1 MRSRELFLAS
11 LAAVGGLSV
20 GCGSTPAPADAF
32 TPSSDDAYVAP
43 GEDAPMPSGMARVA
57 IGTMAM
63 PMPANTACV
72 GMGTAPMA
80 GAAVMANVEVEAIS
94 LMSFPVVNAPIEL
107 YPGDTVRATCDG
119 DCVMAMTNATGVAS
133 VSLPGGGWFGY
144 RLPAAGTGM
153 MANVP
158 VLGYFYTF
166 PATAGE
172 TETVTAIGTVAAN
185 LVASGLN
192 RELTADTSAVSG
204 SVRDC
209 DEETVANVQI
219 RFFRGATEICPGG
232 CPADDV
238 TMPRIT
244 GLSDSTIPARSPDGL
259 TRYAGRF
266 AGIVPAAG
274 GAVRIEAWG
283 VTTEGGA
290 AELIG
295 CEEVLVEGGTVTVA
309 VIPPLRNDYAAGSG
323 CAGR

>member
-1 MRSRELFLAS
+1 MRSRGLFLVS
-11 LAAVGGLSV
+11 ITAVGGLTV
-20 GCGSTPAPADAF
+20 GCGTTPAPVDAS
-32 TPSSDDAYVAP
+32 TPPSNDAYVTP
-43 GEDAPMPSGMARVA
+43 GEDAPMPSGMARIA

-72 GMGTAPMA
+72 GTNTAPMA
-80 GAAVMANVEVEAIS
+80 GAEVMANVEVEAIS
-94 LMSFPVVNAPIEL
+94 LMSFPVVNTAFEIFA
-107 YPGDTVRATCDG
+107 GDTVGAPG
-119 DCVMAMTNATGVAS
+119 SGVMAMTNASGVAS

-166 PATAGE
+166 PAVAGE
-172 TETVTAIGTVAAN
+172 TETVTAIGTVAAG

-192 RELTADTSAVSG
+192 RELTPDTAAVSG

-209 DEETVANVQI
+209 DAEEVANVQI

-232 CPADDV
+232 CPADDT

-266 AGIVPAAG
+266 AGIVPIVG

-283 VTTEGGA
+283 VTTDGGA
-290 AELIG
+290 AELLG
-295 CEEVLVEGGTVTVA
+295 CEEVLVEGGAVTVA
-309 VIPPLRNDYAAGSG
+309 VIPPLRSDYAAGSG

>member
-1 MRSRELFLAS
+1 MKLNRVFLAS
-11 LAAVGGLSV
+11 MMALAGAAVGCGGGDTGTDAGMMTGNDTGMMTGDDAAMTSQAVVAV
-20 GCGSTPAPADAF
+20 GSAMMNMPADFAC
-32 TPSSDDAYVAP
+32 A
-43 GEDAPMPSGMARVA
+43 GMN
-57 IGTMAM
+57 M
-63 PMPANTACV
+63 
-72 GMGTAPMA
+72 APMA
-80 GAAVMANVEVEAIS
+80 GAPVMANVEVEAIS

-119 DCVMAMTNATGVAS
+119 DCVMGMTDATGVAS
-133 VSLPGGGWFGY
+133 VSLPAGGWFGY
-144 RLPAAGTGM
+144 RLPAAGAGM

-166 PATAGE
+166 PSMAGE
-172 TETVTAIGTVAAN
+172 TETVTAIGTVAAG

-192 RELTADTSAVSG
+192 RELTVDTAAVSG

-209 DEETVANVQI
+209 DTTEVANVHI

-232 CPADDV
+232 CPADDT

-283 VTTEGGA
+283 VTEEGGA
-290 AELIG
+290 EELLG
-295 CEEVLVEGGTVTVA
+295 CEEVLVEGNTVTVA
-309 VIPPLRNDYAAGSG
+309 VIPPLRSDYAAGSG
-323 CAGR
+323 CAGRM